1 MMNALNLPLI
11 VCAAALGLAACA
23 DMDWTRAGA
32 DKATVSRDMDDCRGA
47 WLRRAEPP
55 EVKASQQSTTSA
67 VTTAPTRP
75 AATSNERFIA
85 EHDAVR
91 QCMVSKGYQLTP
103 AR

>member
-1 MMNALNLPLI
+1 MMNAFKLPLI
-11 VCAAALGLAACA
+11 ACAAASLLACA
-23 DMDWTRAGA
+23 EMDWTRPGA
-32 DKATVSRDMDDCRGA
+32 DKAAVSRDMDDCRGA

-55 EVKASQQSTTSA
+55 EVNASQQSTTSA

-75 AATSNERFIA
+75 AATANERFIA

-91 QCMVSKGYQLTP
+91 QCMSAKGYQLTP